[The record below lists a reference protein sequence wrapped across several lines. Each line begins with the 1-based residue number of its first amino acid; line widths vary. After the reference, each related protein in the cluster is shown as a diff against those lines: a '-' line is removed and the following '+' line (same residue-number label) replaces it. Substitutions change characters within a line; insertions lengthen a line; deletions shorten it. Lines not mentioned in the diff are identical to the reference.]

1 MVYYTEYENSQH
13 RCEAT
18 PPMIKIPYRMML
30 DVLLET
36 LELPAAKYRSKVC
49 DGGRV
54 CVTVFFHTPTS
65 YVEDHGSRMA
75 ISGVQCINH
84 AMSEDTAAME
94 ETGYIKC
101 MVKTQSKRLQLQQ
114 HEETG

>member
-1 MVYYTEYENSQH
+1 MQRRYMPGFLRMKN
-13 RCEAT
+13 T
-18 PPMIKIPYRMML
+18 PTVTNLKASCLRMML

-36 LELPAAKYRSKVC
+36 LELPTTEYRSKAC

-75 ISGVQCINH
+75 IPGVQCIDH
-84 AMSEDTAAME
+84 AMSEDTTAME
-94 ETGYIKC
+94 AIVYIKC
-101 MVKTQSKRLQLQQ
+101 MVNTELRDYN
-114 HEETG
+114 